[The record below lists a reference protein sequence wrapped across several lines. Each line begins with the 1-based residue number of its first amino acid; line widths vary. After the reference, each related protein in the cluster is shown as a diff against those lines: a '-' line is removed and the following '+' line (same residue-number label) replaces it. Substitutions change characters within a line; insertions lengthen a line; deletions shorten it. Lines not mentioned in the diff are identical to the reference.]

1 MLSEERKKELKNII
15 ENKFNISLNDC
26 CFVGS
31 MPMEY
36 FNMRKI
42 NDIDIITNRYTL
54 DSIISKFNYH
64 LFKDNDAEV
73 YQFLGDIEFKFDFY
87 KNYINICDNDIIY
100 NSKYYIEDDGI
111 KIIRLEL
118 LYASKNIRK
127 AQHDIKDIIS
137 INKYIRNNPNNWNW
151 DLIPKEIRKKIML
164 DNDFYTFWQR
174 LLFIHNR
181 ENYITINLLGIK
193 ITFKKRIINNPI
205 DRIVWYIPFKILRN
219 DIRLLL
225 YKIDNSINSF
235 NNFITNINTIN
246 NNIFNEIN
254 YIKDNISLSNDL
266 IKVCDTYNFLNYQ
279 RFESGDFCAYDTI
292 VRYKFIEEYL
302 TNNKSTYWKD
312 IYIKMQTKRIGTFN
326 LDAFYN
332 LINSFISIGY
342 DFDSNISC
350 NKNKLLDD
358 GSHRLALS
366 LYFNNRYLSLKL
378 TDREYLIR
386 YYGIEWFKEVGFNE
400 EEINNIEIAKDKL
413 FYEKGIYF
421 PAVIWSPIQDYFN
434 DVEDYISKIEECKII
449 SSLDINF
456 NDLAEFKQFTSDVYK
471 SDDIADW
478 KVDYKFK
485 MFVNYR
491 PVVRIIYIEIPF
503 PKYRKKD
510 MNNHDISTEVERIKK
525 LVRDEFKDKIEGY
538 FPDVI
543 IHIGDNFEHNRV
555 INKVVDQTRPDQ
567 TRPNYYICNDYIHF
581 YNNSKHKK
589 IQPMLQYKIAA

>member
-1 MLSEERKKELKNII
+1 MLSEEIKKELKNIV

-36 FNMRKI
+36 FNIRKI

-235 NNFITNINTIN
+235 NNFITLFFSSISNTKPATLKLLYSI
-246 NNIFNEIN
+246 
-254 YIKDNISLSNDL
+254 
-266 IKVCDTYNFLNYQ
+266 
-279 RFESGDFCAYDTI
+279 
-292 VRYKFIEEYL
+292 
-302 TNNKSTYWKD
+302 
-312 IYIKMQTKRIGTFN
+312 IGTFSSSM
-326 LDAFYN
+326 YT
-332 LINSFISIGY
+332 
-342 DFDSNISC
+342 
-350 NKNKLLDD
+350 
-358 GSHRLALS
+358 
-366 LYFNNRYLSLKL
+366 YL
-378 TDREYLIR
+378 
-386 YYGIEWFKEVGFNE
+386 
-400 EEINNIEIAKDKL
+400 
-413 FYEKGIYF
+413 
-421 PAVIWSPIQDYFN
+421 
-434 DVEDYISKIEECKII
+434 
-449 SSLDINF
+449 
-456 NDLAEFKQFTSDVYK
+456 
-471 SDDIADW
+471 
-478 KVDYKFK
+478 
-485 MFVNYR
+485 
-491 PVVRIIYIEIPF
+491 
-503 PKYRKKD
+503 
-510 MNNHDISTEVERIKK
+510 
-525 LVRDEFKDKIEGY
+525 
-538 FPDVI
+538 
-543 IHIGDNFEHNRV
+543 
-555 INKVVDQTRPDQ
+555 
-567 TRPNYYICNDYIHF
+567 
-581 YNNSKHKK
+581 
-589 IQPMLQYKIAA
+589 